1 MDISSLFNQ
10 MLILLIILVVGF
22 IANKT
27 NIIDQQG
34 NKNLS
39 KLTLNITQ
47 GAMILSSVMNA
58 NPSMSSAE
66 LFTLVGVSFL
76 MYVILFIFS
85 FVIRWLLRVPKKDG
99 FTYQFAVMFGNVGFM
114 GYPIVASLL
123 GTEAIFYV
131 SLFNI
136 PFNILIYSLGI
147 FLISGG
153 DGYKFNLK
161 SLANPP
167 FFATFI
173 AIGIFVLKIPI
184 PAPIAGATKLL
195 GDMVIP
201 AAMLVIG
208 SSLGR
213 ISLKD
218 ILGDWRI
225 YVFLPLSL
233 IVSPVIIWAVLKTFI
248 TNPLILNMAVI
259 IAAMPVATNSTMLSM
274 EYNGNE
280 VLASKA
286 VFMTTVASVVTIP
299 LVISLLL

>member
-66 LFTLVGVSFL
+66 LLTLVGVSFL

-233 IVSPVIIWAVLKTFI
+233 IVSPVIIWAVLRTFI

>member
-27 NIIDQQG
+27 KIIDEQG

-47 GAMILSSVMNA
+47 GAMILSSVMNV
-58 NPSMSSAE
+58 NPSMNNYE
-66 LFTLVGVSFL
+66 LLTLVGVSFL
-76 MYVILFIFS
+76 MYVILFLLS
-85 FVIRWLLRVPKKDG
+85 FAIRWLLRVPKKDG
-99 FTYQFAVMFGNVGFM
+99 YTYQFAVMFGNVGFM
-114 GYPIVASLL
+114 GYPIVSALL
-123 GTEAIFYV
+123 GKEAIFYV

-153 DGYKFNLK
+153 DGYKFKVK
-161 SLANPP
+161 SLINPP
-167 FFATFI
+167 FIATFV
-173 AIGIFVLKIPI
+173 AIGIFLLKIPV
-184 PAPIAGATKLL
+184 PAPIADATSLL
-195 GDMVIP
+195 GDMVVP

-213 ISLKD
+213 ISVKD
-218 ILGDWRI
+218 ILGDWRV
-225 YVFLPLSL
+225 YAFLPLSL
-233 IVSPVIIWAVLKTFI
+233 IVSPLIIWAVLRTFV
-248 TNPLILNMAVI
+248 TNPLILSIATI

-280 VLASKA
+280 ILASKT
-286 VFMTTVASVVTIP
+286 VFMTTVFSVVTIP
-299 LVISLLL
+299 FMISLLL

>member
-123 GTEAIFYV
+123 GAEAIFYV

>member
-233 IVSPVIIWAVLKTFI
+233 IVSPVIIWAVLRTFI

>member
-66 LFTLVGVSFL
+66 LLTLVGVSFL

-131 SLFNI
+131 SLYNI

-233 IVSPVIIWAVLKTFI
+233 IVSPVIIWAVLRTFI